1 MFRYARS
8 SSQRAFLLQSRL
20 NKRSIRYRHHVGR
33 SCLERRQVA
42 AILKPLPPITG
53 LSLRNASV
61 FSGWQDKEWHQI
73 GFLKNATVKEKEAW
87 LESMLGS
94 HGRDVDVEAFLVVL
108 RALASSDLEDAGAP
122 RRAEYW
128 MSRLQNHGSLQPTAE
143 CYQAAIQAWANS
155 NKDNIIVVVNRSERW
170 LNDLI
175 AESES
180 GRIQPTI
187 ECYNAFLD
195 ACTRGRPGKNKRDQ
209 SIVENNAIKAEAV
222 LRRLNSNYH
231 HFGEEATVIPNTD
244 TFNFVIRGWTRC
256 KHDQIIAK
264 KVLELLRL
272 MEVYQRDN
280 PTDSR
285 VLPNT
290 KSYSMAM
297 DGLVSV
303 AKMKARRSL
312 QKVGSFSDNPSL
324 NGINELDEAQAVLT
338 YMHDLHDAGVVGVVP
353 HRIPYNILITGWAAV
368 AGFGHENA
376 PFKAEEIIRTMLSH
390 KDKGFEE
397 AAPDRI
403 SFEKVRLIEIIYM
416 FSKVSLLAYM
426 FVALAGHIVLGKFW
440 TSQRWKTSNLVVEEN
455 VERFGTGWEF
465 RHITNKHNVQY
476 RYEGSCSSRRCIGN
490 GKFAFG
496 TWR

>member
-8 SSQRAFLLQSRL
+8 SSQRAFLLHSRL
-20 NKRSIRYRHHVGR
+20 NKRSIRYRHVGR
-33 SCLERRQVA
+33 FCLERRQVA
-42 AILKPLPPITG
+42 VILKPLPITV
-53 LSLRNASV
+53 SLRNASV
-61 FSGWQDKEWHQI
+61 FSSWQDKEWHQKD
-73 GFLKNATVKEKEAW
+73 FLKNATVKEKEAW
-87 LESMLGS
+87 LESMLRS
-94 HGRDVDVEAFLVVL
+94 HGRAVDVEAFLVVL

-128 MSRLQNHGSLQPTAE
+128 MNRLQDHRSLQPTAE

-180 GRIQPTI
+180 SSSPERIQPTI
-187 ECYNAFLD
+187 ECFNAFLD

-209 SIVENNAIKAEAV
+209 SIVENNAVKAEAV
-222 LRRLNSNYH
+222 LRRLHSNYH
-231 HFGEEATVIPNTD
+231 HLGEEATVIPNTD

-256 KHDQIIAK
+256 KHDGIIAK
-264 KVLELLRL
+264 RVLELLRL
-272 MEVYQRDN
+272 MEAYQRDN

-297 DGLVSV
+297 DALVSV
-303 AKMKARRSL
+303 AKMKARRCL
-312 QKVGSFSDNPSL
+312 QDVGSFSDDPLL
-324 NGINELDEAQAVLT
+324 NGITELDEAQAVLT

-403 SFEKVRLIEIIYM
+403 SFEKVRLIEII
-416 FSKVSLLAYM
+416 
-426 FVALAGHIVLGKFW
+426 
-440 TSQRWKTSNLVVEEN
+440 T
-455 VERFGTGWEF
+455 
-465 RHITNKHNVQY
+465 
-476 RYEGSCSSRRCIGN
+476 CSVYGYL
-490 GKFAFG
+490 
-496 TWR
+496 